1 MRRRATGDG
10 RRATDDGRRATD
22 DGRRAL
28 GCEIAR
34 LPKPSSTPYRLPP
47 VARRLSPILL
57 ALALVALSR
66 LPWIGRLPLLP
77 DEAYYWDWSRRLA
90 LGYFDHPF
98 VAALVI
104 RATTTIGGVTPAA
117 VRAGMVL
124 FGLGTVVLAYRL
136 ATLLGGRLAGW
147 FALIAAA
154 ACPLYALLSLYAAPD
169 GPMLFLWAATVYATT
184 RAIMTHKG
192 HYWYVAGFML
202 GLALLSKYV
211 AILLAPSILLFVLL
225 FQRGWLR
232 RREPYLGSLIAL
244 LVFSPNLWWNARHG
258 WVTISYQLGHGACQ
272 GAGSLIDRLGAT
284 VIYALTQIGIVGPLL
299 AIFLGAGTIAAV
311 VIGLRERPH
320 PRPSPPPPLPDAG
333 EGGHPPYKVM
343 KGADHG
349 AIGAIGGNGSRYN
362 TIGRLPSPA
371 SGRARW
377 TVDPAARDRRS
388 SQPRGGGEGRADSAL
403 LLLACCTVVT
413 SLFFL
418 AVHGLAHWAAPAY
431 FSAIVC
437 AGVVAARTWRRA
449 RGQWRAWLAGLGA
462 VAALATAAESGY
474 LLYAVSND
482 IPLPGVLNAA
492 IGPTLV
498 DPAAGWRATARVADA
513 TLARLTPSERRATA
527 VLADSYGTAAE
538 LGFYM
543 AGHPHVY
550 SASNQ
555 YSLWGLPSVGRGSL
569 VLVANAGS
577 LASSDLPLRRGA
589 RRAATVTTYT
599 QGRLVRRLEITLLYP
614 SAATTTTTLGNF
626 LAYAW
631 QAAATGCEGGSG
643 Q

>member
-1 MRRRATGDG
+1 
-10 RRATDDGRRATD
+10 
-22 DGRRAL
+22 
-28 GCEIAR
+28 
-34 LPKPSSTPYRLPP
+34 
-47 VARRLSPILL
+47 
-57 ALALVALSR
+57 

-98 VAALVI
+98 IAALVI
-104 RATTTIGGVTPAA
+104 HATTAIGGVTPAA
-117 VRAGMVL
+117 ARAGMVV

-147 FALIAAA
+147 LALIAAA
-154 ACPLYALLSLYAAPD
+154 TCPLYALLSLYAAPD
-169 GPMLFLWAATVYATT
+169 GPMLFLWAATVYAVT
-184 RAIMTHKG
+184 RAVMTNRG
-192 HYWYVAGFML
+192 RYWYLAGLMW

-211 AILLAPSILLFVLL
+211 AILLAPSILLYLVL

-244 LVFSPNLWWNARHG
+244 LVFSPNLWWNARHD
-258 WVTISYQLGHGACQ
+258 WVTISFQLGHGACQ
-272 GAGSLIDRLGAT
+272 SAVSLVDRLGVT

-299 AIFLGAGTIAAV
+299 AIFLGVGTIAAI
-311 VIGLRERPH
+311 VIGLR
-320 PRPSPPPPLPDAG
+320 PSPPTPLPCAG
-333 EGGHPPYKVM
+333 EGSHWPSPPAPLPRAGEGSPPTYKVM

-349 AIGAIGGNGSRYN
+349 AIDGSDGWYK
-362 TIGRLPSPA
+362 TGGRLPSPA
-371 SGRARW
+371 HGRG
-377 TVDPAARDRRS
+377 V
-388 SQPRGGGEGRADSAL
+388 GGEGRAL
-403 LLLACCTVVT
+403 LLLVCCSVVT

-437 AGVVAARTWRRA
+437 ASVVAARAWRRA
-449 RGQWRAWLAGLGA
+449 RGQWRVWLVALGA
-462 VAALATAAESGY
+462 VTTLTTAGESGY

-482 IPLPGVLNAA
+482 IPLPGVLNTA
-492 IGPTLV
+492 IGATLV
-498 DPAAGWRATARVADA
+498 DPAAGWRATAKVADA
-513 TLARLTPSERRATA
+513 ALARLTPSERRSTA

-555 YSLWGLPSVGRGSL
+555 YSLWGLPPVGQGPFLL
-569 VLVANAGS
+569 VTNAGT
-577 LASSDLPLRRGA
+577 LASSDSPLQRGA
-589 RRAATVTTYT
+589 RRATTVTTYT

-614 SAATTTTTLGNF
+614 PRGTTSATLGSF

-631 QAAATGCEGGSG
+631 QTAATGCEGGSG
-643 Q
+643 GQ

>member
-1 MRRRATGDG
+1 M
-10 RRATDDGRRATD
+10 
-22 DGRRAL
+22 
-28 GCEIAR
+28 
-34 LPKPSSTPYRLPP
+34 
-47 VARRLSPILL
+47 
-57 ALALVALSR
+57 
-66 LPWIGRLPLLP
+66 PLLP

-98 VAALVI
+98 IAALVI
-104 RATTTIGGVTPAA
+104 HATTAIGGVTPAA
-117 VRAGMVL
+117 ARAGMVV

-147 FALIAAA
+147 LALIAAA
-154 ACPLYALLSLYAAPD
+154 TCPLYALLSLYAAPD
-169 GPMLFLWAATVYATT
+169 GPMLFLWAATVYAVT
-184 RAIMTHKG
+184 RAVMTNRG
-192 HYWYVAGFML
+192 RYWYLAGLMW

-211 AILLAPSILLFVLL
+211 AILLAPSILLYLVL

-244 LVFSPNLWWNARHG
+244 LVFSPNLWWNARHD
-258 WVTISYQLGHGACQ
+258 WVTISFQLGHGACQ
-272 GAGSLIDRLGAT
+272 SAVSLVDRLGVT

-299 AIFLGAGTIAAV
+299 AIFLGVGTIAAI
-311 VIGLRERPH
+311 VIGLR
-320 PRPSPPPPLPDAG
+320 PSPPTPLPCAG
-333 EGGHPPYKVM
+333 EGSHWPSPPTPLPRAGEGSHWPSPPAPLPRAGEGSHWPSPPAPLPRAGEGSPPTYKVM

-349 AIGAIGGNGSRYN
+349 AIDGSDGWYK
-362 TIGRLPSPA
+362 TGGRLPSPA
-371 SGRARW
+371 HGRG
-377 TVDPAARDRRS
+377 V
-388 SQPRGGGEGRADSAL
+388 GGEGRAL
-403 LLLACCTVVT
+403 LLLVCCSVVT

-437 AGVVAARTWRRA
+437 ASVVAARAWRRA
-449 RGQWRAWLAGLGA
+449 RGQWRVWLVALGA
-462 VAALATAAESGY
+462 VTTLTTAGESGY

-482 IPLPGVLNAA
+482 IPLPGVLNTA
-492 IGPTLV
+492 IGATLV
-498 DPAAGWRATARVADA
+498 DPAAGWRATAKVADA
-513 TLARLTPSERRATA
+513 ALARLTPSERRSTA

-555 YSLWGLPSVGRGSL
+555 YSLWGLPPVGQGPFLL
-569 VLVANAGS
+569 VTNAGT
-577 LASSDLPLRRGA
+577 LASSDSPLQRGA
-589 RRAATVTTYT
+589 RRATTVTTYT

-614 SAATTTTTLGNF
+614 PRGTTSATLGSF

-631 QAAATGCEGGSG
+631 QTAATGCEGGSG
-643 Q
+643 GQ

>member
-1 MRRRATGDG
+1 M
-10 RRATDDGRRATD
+10 
-22 DGRRAL
+22 
-28 GCEIAR
+28 
-34 LPKPSSTPYRLPP
+34 
-47 VARRLSPILL
+47 LL
-57 ALALVALSR
+57 AFALVALSR

-98 VAALVI
+98 IAALVI
-104 RATTTIGGVTPAA
+104 HATTAIGGVTPAA
-117 VRAGMVL
+117 ARAGMVV

-147 FALIAAA
+147 LALIAAA
-154 ACPLYALLSLYAAPD
+154 TCPLYALLSLYAAPD
-169 GPMLFLWAATVYATT
+169 GPLLFLWAATVYATT
-184 RAIMTHKG
+184 RAVMTNRG
-192 HYWYVAGFML
+192 RYWYIAGLMW

-211 AILLAPSILLFVLL
+211 AILLAPSILLYLVL

-244 LVFSPNLWWNARHG
+244 LVFSPNLWWNAQHD
-258 WVTISYQLGHGACQ
+258 WVTISFQLGHGACQ
-272 GAGSLIDRLGAT
+272 SAVSLVDRLGVT

-299 AIFLGAGTIAAV
+299 AIFLGVGTIAAV
-311 VIGLRERPH
+311 VIGLRSLH
-320 PRPSPPPPLPDAG
+320 PQIFSLAPPAHGDWTLGPTRGPTVQRASGGAWGDASPQTPANHGAWKSTGTAIPQQCADSGLEG
-333 EGGHPPYKVM
+333 EG
-343 KGADHG
+343 
-349 AIGAIGGNGSRYN
+349 RW
-362 TIGRLPSPA
+362 LPSPA
-371 SGRARW
+371 HGRG
-377 TVDPAARDRRS
+377 V
-388 SQPRGGGEGRADSAL
+388 GGEGRAL
-403 LLLACCTVVT
+403 LLLVCCSVVT

-437 AGVVAARTWRRA
+437 ASVVAAHAWRRA
-449 RGQWRAWLAGLGA
+449 RGQWRVWLVALGA
-462 VAALATAAESGY
+462 VTTLATAGESGY

-482 IPLPGVLNAA
+482 IPLPGALNTA
-492 IGPTLV
+492 IGATLV
-498 DPAAGWRATARVADA
+498 DPAAGWRATAKVADA
-513 TLARLTPSERRATA
+513 ALARLTPSERRSTA

-555 YSLWGLPSVGRGSL
+555 YSLWGLPPVGQGPFLL
-569 VLVANAGS
+569 VTNAGT
-577 LASSDLPLRRGA
+577 LASSDSPLQRGA
-589 RRAATVTTYT
+589 RRATTVTTYT

-614 SAATTTTTLGNF
+614 PRGTTSATLGSF

-631 QAAATGCEGGSG
+631 QTAATGCEGGSG
-643 Q
+643 GQ

>member
-1 MRRRATGDG
+1 MSRKSEVGSRESGVVTHK
-10 RRATDDGRRATD
+10 
-22 DGRRAL
+22 AL
-28 GCEIAR
+28 GRDTDQLSNPSRASRR
-34 LPKPSSTPYRLPP
+34 LPTSDFRLPT
-47 VARRLSPILL
+47 ILL
-57 ALALVALSR
+57 ATVLVVLSR

-98 VAALVI
+98 IAALVI
-104 RATTTIGGVTPAA
+104 HATTAIGGVTPAA
-117 VRAGMVL
+117 ARAGMVV

-147 FALIAAA
+147 LALIAAA
-154 ACPLYALLSLYAAPD
+154 TCPLYALLSLYAAPD
-169 GPMLFLWAATVYATT
+169 GPMLFLWAATVYAVT
-184 RAIMTHKG
+184 RAVMTNRG
-192 HYWYVAGFML
+192 RYWYLAGLMW

-211 AILLAPSILLFVLL
+211 AILLTPSILLYLVL

-244 LVFSPNLWWNARHG
+244 LVFSPNLWWNARHD
-258 WVTISYQLGHGACQ
+258 WVTISFQLGHGACQ
-272 GAGSLIDRLGAT
+272 SAVSLVDRLGVT

-299 AIFLGAGTIAAV
+299 AIFLGVGTIAAI
-311 VIGLRERPH
+311 VIGLR
-320 PRPSPPPPLPDAG
+320 PSPPAPLPDAG
-333 EGGHPPYKVM
+333 EGSRWPSPPTPLPCAGEGSRPTYKVR
-343 KGADHG
+343 HG
-349 AIGAIGGNGSRYN
+349 SDNSAIGGNDSRHN
-362 TIGRLPSPA
+362 TGGRPPSPA
-371 SGRARW
+371 HGRGA
-377 TVDPAARDRRS
+377 
-388 SQPRGGGEGRADSAL
+388 GGEGRAL
-403 LLLACCTVVT
+403 LLLVCCSVVT

-437 AGVVAARTWRRA
+437 ASVVAAHAWRRA
-449 RGQWRAWLAGLGA
+449 RGQWRVWLVALGA
-462 VAALATAAESGY
+462 VTTLATAGESGY

-482 IPLPGVLNAA
+482 IPLPGALNTA
-492 IGPTLV
+492 IGATLV
-498 DPAAGWRATARVADA
+498 DPAAGWRATAKVADA
-513 TLARLTPSERRATA
+513 ALARLTPSERRSTA

-555 YSLWGLPSVGRGSL
+555 YSLWGLPPVGQGPFLL
-569 VLVANAGS
+569 VTNAGT
-577 LASSDLPLRRGA
+577 LASSDSPLQRGA
-589 RRAATVTTYT
+589 RRATTVTTYT

-614 SAATTTTTLGNF
+614 PRGTTPATLGSF

-631 QAAATGCEGGSG
+631 QVAATGCEGGSAG